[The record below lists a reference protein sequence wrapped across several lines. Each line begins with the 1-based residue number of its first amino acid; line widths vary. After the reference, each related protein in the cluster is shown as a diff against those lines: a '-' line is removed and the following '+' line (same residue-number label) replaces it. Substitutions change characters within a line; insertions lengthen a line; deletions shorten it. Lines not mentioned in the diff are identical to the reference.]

1 MDERLKC
8 KPRFYK
14 TLRGKPRQNTHCLT
28 QVAAVF
34 FSFSKM
40 VFDPPPGVMKI
51 KRKTNRWPLIKVKS
65 FHTAKR
71 NQKQKDNSQNQRKY
85 LQTKQTTVQ
94 LSPKYINSS
103 CTSVSNKQSH
113 KKIGRVYK
121 QTFLQRRHTD
131 DQKAYEKMLNIT
143 KYQKNANEKYN
154 EVSPHT
160 SQNGHHPQICK
171 Q

>member
-51 KRKTNRWPLIKVKS
+51 
-65 FHTAKR
+65 
-71 NQKQKDNSQNQRKY
+71 
-85 LQTKQTTVQ
+85 QTK
-94 LSPKYINSS
+94 INR
-103 CTSVSNKQSH
+103 T
-113 KKIGRVYK
+113 
-121 QTFLQRRHTD
+121 
-131 DQKAYEKMLNIT
+131 
-143 KYQKNANEKYN
+143 
-154 EVSPHT
+154 
-160 SQNGHHPQICK
+160 
-171 Q
+171 